1 MRLTSGRTAGDAGSA
16 GAGGAGPVRKEEMG
30 RNRTLRAAEAT
41 GKKSFTRPGK
51 TVTRSKA
58 SGF

>member
-1 MRLTSGRTAGDAGSA
+1 MRLTSGRTAGDAGTTAA
-16 GAGGAGPVRKEEMG
+16 GWAGPVRKEEMG

-41 GKKSFTRPGK
+41 GKENFTRPGK